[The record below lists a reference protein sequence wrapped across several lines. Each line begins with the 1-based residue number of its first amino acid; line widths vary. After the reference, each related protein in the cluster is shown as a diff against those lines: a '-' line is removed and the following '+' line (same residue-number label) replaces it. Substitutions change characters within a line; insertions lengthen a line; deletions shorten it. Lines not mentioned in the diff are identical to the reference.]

1 MSDTTSKGD
10 RLLAALGEVKPPA
23 ATGLEAGVADAG
35 LQKSVQESVVE
46 QAAAQM
52 AERMAETQR
61 LRAAMLAAGVSEEI
75 IDDPE
80 GAEMDHLQED
90 EQEQFNDAV
99 REHRAFQDELQRDL
113 RELQRSRDALGIR
126 RDETAVP
133 LSMTKEIKA

>member
-10 RLLAALGEVKPPA
+10 RLLAALGEVKPA
-23 ATGLEAGVADAG
+23 TSTGLEANAG
-35 LQKSVQESVVE
+35 LQEGVVE

-52 AERMAETQR
+52 AERLAETQR
-61 LRAAMLAAGVSEEI
+61 LRAALLAGGVSEEL